1 MHITFGSVHDL
12 GDFGF
17 SDFEGVNTAGADP
30 RLVHIEH
37 DLRRLFLRFLEDAH
51 QDRDD
56 EFHRRIIIIHQQNAI
71 HGRFFGLFARL
82 GDDTAFHVII
92 GPVIGVSRTPIRALI
107 RTGQYN
113 SCHRVEH
120 YSHLLWQR
128 AAFEKSSTRQSH
140 PLCAVPL
147 RITPDFVATRLRHV
161 NLSLTAPAYRFAMN
175 WVRLAII
182 AIALCVAAPAHA
194 EQQGRYASI
203 IVDAN
208 SLDILHARQ
217 IDAQRHPASLT
228 KIMTL
233 YLTFEALETGQ
244 LTLDK
249 AVPVSANAASTAP
262 VKMGLKR
269 GQKVRIDT
277 LIQAVAVRSSNDAA
291 VVLAEAVG
299 GSEPQFVDRMNATA
313 LALGMR
319 RTTFRNPHG
328 LPDGAQVTTA
338 RDMAKL
344 AIATRTRFPQHYHY
358 FGQTHFRGRESTNK
372 LLKTRTDV
380 DGFKTGYTRASGFN
394 LVISAVRDETRIIAV
409 VLGGASSGSRNSH
422 MSTLIDRGF
431 DVLSMQNKPVIAARA
446 PTAIPVHRRQWAM
459 QIDGFTS
466 PAETEIYADA
476 LIRNAKIGAAI
487 PRSRTHGERTSHS
500 VRIEAL
506 DQATARNLCT
516 HHGELLGITPR
527 RCKVL
532 SIANS
537 G

>member
-1 MHITFGSVHDL
+1 
-12 GDFGF
+12 
-17 SDFEGVNTAGADP
+17 
-30 RLVHIEH
+30 
-37 DLRRLFLRFLEDAH
+37 
-51 QDRDD
+51 
-56 EFHRRIIIIHQQNAI
+56 
-71 HGRFFGLFARL
+71 
-82 GDDTAFHVII
+82 
-92 GPVIGVSRTPIRALI
+92 
-107 RTGQYN
+107 
-113 SCHRVEH
+113 
-120 YSHLLWQR
+120 
-128 AAFEKSSTRQSH
+128 
-140 PLCAVPL
+140 
-147 RITPDFVATRLRHV
+147 
-161 NLSLTAPAYRFAMN
+161 MN

-249 AVPVSANAASTAP
+249 AVPVSAHAASTVP
-262 VKMGLKR
+262 IKMGLRR
-269 GQKVRIDT
+269 GQSVRIDT

-299 GSEPQFVDRMNATA
+299 GSEAQFVDLMNATA
-313 LALGMR
+313 MRLGMR
-319 RTTFRNPHG
+319 STTFRNPHG

-344 AIATRTRFPQHYHY
+344 ALATRTRFPQHYHY

-372 LLKTRTDV
+372 LLKQRADV
-380 DGFKTGYTRASGFN
+380 DGFKTGFTNASGYN
-394 LVISAVRDETRIIAV
+394 LVISAVRGEARIIAV

-422 MSTLIDRGF
+422 MSDLIDRGF
-431 DVLSMQNKPVIAARA
+431 DVIGAQTQPVLTAKA
-446 PTAIPVHRRQWAM
+446 PTIPPMHKRQWAM
-459 QIDGFTS
+459 QIDGFAS
-466 PAETEIYADA
+466 LAETAILADT
-476 LIRNAKIGAAI
+476 LIRSAGIGVAT
-487 PRSRTHGERTSHS
+487 PRNRTHGEQTSHS
-500 VRIEAL
+500 VRVEAL
-506 DQATARNLCT
+506 DHATARALCAR
-516 HHGELLGITPR
+516 HGELLEIASR

-532 SIANS
+532 SIAHS